1 MPARAQVRGLP
12 DTEKG
17 GETVATLRLNKSRLA
32 TYRRLA
38 KIETDG
44 QLAESIGVHPAT
56 VSRILHGTQAPGPRF
71 IAGLVVLFGA
81 ELFGELFEVVG
92 DNDEGAAA

>member
-1 MPARAQVRGLP
+1 M
-12 DTEKG
+12 
-17 GETVATLRLNKSRLA
+17 ATLRLRKDRLA

-44 QLAESIGVHPAT
+44 KLAEQIGVHPAT

-71 IAGLVVLFGA
+71 IAGLVVLFGTD
-81 ELFGELFEVVG
+81 LFADLFEVVT
-92 DNDEGAAA
+92 DDENGEAA